1 MDLLSVKFR
10 RKVTEFW
17 YVLKWRGTKKELPP
31 RGNSIQ
37 KIANIREPAI
47 LCFVNDGD
55 RKRPFLFLRIF
66 DKGAELL
73 GCYENDAGVIQAQP
87 VQIPF
92 QCRYQIGS
100 RCDKCR
106 FSCFERDRLCGKD
119 GLEGLTGTSPV
130 MDEESCPAMQIFGGF
145 RIKQAAQGKIYPIPD
160 CRILSSAKASEQ
172 SLVFVWRGSDSG
184 KIILFPIWDLAT
196 CQCRTYVDRRSFK
209 RVLHKMLSG
218 DDHKL
223 RVGFENFVIHR
234 RLPGEDLW
242 CTRIFEEADGPDS
255 QPILRVKSS

>member
-1 MDLLSVKFR
+1 MMATENVRFSFFASLTKAPSCSVA
-10 RKVTEFW
+10 
-17 YVLKWRGTKKELPP
+17 TKTMPASSKPS
-31 RGNSIQ
+31 RSRSRFSAG
-37 KIANIREPAI
+37 IRS
-47 LCFVNDGD
+47 
-55 RKRPFLFLRIF
+55 
-66 DKGAELL
+66 
-73 GCYENDAGVIQAQP
+73 
-87 VQIPF
+87 
-92 QCRYQIGS
+92 S

-119 GLEGLTGTSPV
+119 GLEGLTGSSPV

-196 CQCRTYVDRRSFK
+196 CQCRTYVNRRSFK

-223 RVGFENFVIHR
+223 RVGFDNFVIHR